1 MDRFVINGGVALK
14 GEVVIGGSKNAAL
27 PLIAAMLLTP
37 ERCVLR
43 GVPNLSDTRYMVAIL
58 QELGAEAKF
67 EDGTV
72 TVEAKRLRVVAD
84 YDIVRKMRASF
95 CVFGPLLGRQRKAKV
110 SVPGGCVIGPR
121 PIDMHIK
128 GFRALGAKVDIEK
141 GLVVADAKE
150 LIGTTV
156 FLGGRFGSTVT
167 GTANVMM
174 AAVLAKGTTVIECA
188 ACEPEVVDLAEF
200 LIAMGAQIH
209 GAGSPTLTIHG
220 VEQLHGAEHTVI
232 GDRVEAA
239 TFMTAAAITGG
250 CVRLKGTRSEHLG
263 AIIDKFR
270 ESGIRVERNGTDVVV
285 KSDGARKP
293 ADVVTMPYPGFPTDM
308 QAQFMT
314 LMAVTPGIS
323 VITEK
328 IYPERFMH
336 VAELGRLG
344 ADISLEGPCA
354 IVKGVP
360 RLSGAPIMASDL
372 RASAALI
379 LAGLVAQGKTR
390 VNRVYHIDRGYEK
403 IDDKLRALGA
413 RIERQKQ

>member
-141 GLVVADAKE
+141 GLVVAEAKE

-188 ACEPEVVDLAEF
+188 AC
-200 LIAMGAQIH
+200 
-209 GAGSPTLTIHG
+209 
-220 VEQLHGAEHTVI
+220 
-232 GDRVEAA
+232 
-239 TFMTAAAITGG
+239 
-250 CVRLKGTRSEHLG
+250 
-263 AIIDKFR
+263 
-270 ESGIRVERNGTDVVV
+270 
-285 KSDGARKP
+285 
-293 ADVVTMPYPGFPTDM
+293 
-308 QAQFMT
+308 
-314 LMAVTPGIS
+314 
-323 VITEK
+323 
-328 IYPERFMH
+328 
-336 VAELGRLG
+336 
-344 ADISLEGPCA
+344 
-354 IVKGVP
+354 
-360 RLSGAPIMASDL
+360 
-372 RASAALI
+372 
-379 LAGLVAQGKTR
+379 
-390 VNRVYHIDRGYEK
+390 
-403 IDDKLRALGA
+403 
-413 RIERQKQ
+413 